1 MTLEQILE
9 GGEGEG
15 SVDPGKEDSRHK
27 QELEQSM
34 RWERAWQG
42 IFKEEGSPALGKEW
56 AIDKVVGG
64 GIRELNR
71 DGWGGEEMYIQGQMQ
86 QTIHTKPK
94 DTYKPG
100 LPWWSNA

>member
-9 GGEGEG
+9 GGEAEG
-15 SVDPGKEDSRHK
+15 SVDPGREDSRHK

-34 RWERAWQG
+34 SWECAWQG
-42 IFKEEGSPALGKEW
+42 IFKEEG

-71 DGWGGEEMYIQGQMQ
+71 DGWGGEEMYIQGQ
-86 QTIHTKPK
+86 I
-94 DTYKPG
+94 
-100 LPWWSNA
+100 